1 MGSAVYLEQH
11 PDTLGRLAMTGS
23 RSTGVNKPL
32 VNKIKQVLID
42 DTVKIDKIHV
52 DKPSAGALGGSR
64 TGETLEALMN
74 LATDRINSALSE
86 TSKAMVAFVDGLDD
100 AVRFVEDADEDAKVA
115 FEKGLVAA
123 VDLIS
128 QPFFDNLAKD
138 ARLNLPDINLPFFP
152 DLGALEEAAT
162 RAKFGQDE
170 EG

>member
-1 MGSAVYLEQH
+1 
-11 PDTLGRLAMTGS
+11 MTGS

-32 VNKIKQVLID
+32 VNRIKQVLID
-42 DTVKIDKIHV
+42 DTVELDKTHV
-52 DKPSAGALGGSR
+52 DKPAAGSLGASR
-64 TGETLEALMN
+64 TGQTLEILMS
-74 LATDRINSALSE
+74 LATERINSTLSE

-100 AVRFVEDADEDAKVA
+100 AVRAIEDADEQAKTD
-115 FEKGLVAA
+115 FDNLMTEG

-162 RAKFGQDE
+162 RAKFGQDDKA

>member
-1 MGSAVYLEQH
+1 
-11 PDTLGRLAMTGS
+11 MTGS

-42 DTVKIDKIHV
+42 DTVKVDKIHV
-52 DKPSAGALGGSR
+52 DKPGAGALGGSQ
-64 TGETLEALMN
+64 TGEALETLMN
-74 LATDRINSALSE
+74 LATERINSALSE

-100 AVRFVEDADEDAKVA
+100 AVRAVEDADEEARTA
-115 FEKGLVAA
+115 FQNHMTAA

-128 QPFFDNLAKD
+128 QPFFDNLARD

-162 RAKFGQDE
+162 RSKFGQDE